1 MPAQAQFIFALLAV
15 FQIKH
20 FLGDYVLQTAWM
32 VNGKA
37 EPWPKFLLPLSVHVL
52 AHTALTLA
60 IVCFVDARLWYLA
73 LVDFAVHFA
82 MDRIKS
88 NPALLGRFNDPQKA
102 SFWIPMGFDQMVHHF
117 THYFIIW
124 RLYAEGFAGA

>member
-1 MPAQAQFIFALLAV
+1 A
-15 FQIKH
+15 
-20 FLGDYVLQTAWM
+20 LQTAWM

-37 EPWPKFLLPLSVHVL
+37 QPWPKFLYPLSVHVL
-52 AHTALTLA
+52 THALMTLA
-60 IVCFVDARLWYLA
+60 IVCFVDVRLWYLA

-88 NPALLGRFNDPQKA
+88 NPALFGRFNDPQKA
-102 SFWIPMGFDQMVHHF
+102 SFWIPMGFDQMIHHF

-124 RLYAEGFAGA
+124 RLYAERFL